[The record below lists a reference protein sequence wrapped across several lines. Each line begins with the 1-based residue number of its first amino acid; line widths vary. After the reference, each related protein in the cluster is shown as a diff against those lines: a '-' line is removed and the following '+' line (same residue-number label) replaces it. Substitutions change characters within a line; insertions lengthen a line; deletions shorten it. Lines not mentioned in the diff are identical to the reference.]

1 MADEKALM
9 DEQTTDLSRRDFVA
23 LTAAGLPT
31 APIWDIAQAA
41 DNEHTQ
47 ARGLVSQLPHATL
60 GMAPSVG
67 QPVRFDGEK
76 PVAATSAPQLG
87 GDLAAVRLDGGHR
100 EAEARGDVLGGV
112 ALGEELEHTLGVADR
127 HVCLLA
133 GAFPR
138 RGAEFLHAGVRRSGW
153 IRCVVHSCMVANLRA
168 KLGSHPA
175 LLPARGLSVVGF
187 FDLD

>member
-1 MADEKALM
+1 MRTAHEPALKALI
-9 DEQTTDLSRRDFVA
+9 EAWSLGLTTDEAVAA

-87 GDLAAVRLDGGHR
+87 GDLAAVLRRLG
-100 EAEARGDVLGGV
+100 L
-112 ALGEELEHTLGVADR
+112 EER
-127 HVCLLA
+127 
-133 GAFPR
+133 
-138 RGAEFLHAGVRRSGW
+138 
-153 IRCVVHSCMVANLRA
+153 I
-168 KLGSHPA
+168 
-175 LLPARGLSVVGF
+175 
-187 FDLD
+187 